1 MEAAIL
7 TAVQELA
14 SWFTL
19 NIRALVMYGDLLS
32 DAERQVYA
40 SRTTKVEFN
49 DVENAGDNYL
59 CRYGPEWVKPVL
71 AAHLTQ
77 PSAALTEVS
86 FVLYVLAGC
95 SRCMDRNCM
104 ARNCS
109 KGSSSLVLVRVRSS
123 KNAGKPCQTGIRDC
137 ESAAG
142 IQVGTLCRAGASALL
157 QGGGALVVLQRIPGP
172 VCWGVDQH
180 TILVGMSTS
189 IHS

>member
-1 MEAAIL
+1 M
-7 TAVQELA
+7 
-14 SWFTL
+14 S
-19 NIRALVMYGDLLS
+19 G
-32 DAERQVYA
+32 AERQVYG
-40 SRTTKVEFN
+40 SRTTRGGFN
-49 DVENAGDNYL
+49 DIVNAGHNYL
-59 CRYGPEWVKPVL
+59 RHHGFEWVKQVL

-77 PSAALTEVS
+77 PSAALTEVF

-157 QGGGALVVLQRIPGP
+157 QGGGALVVLQRIPGQ

-180 TILVGMSTS
+180 TILVGTSTS